1 MNRYVTR
8 ANIDHYL
15 GLLYGHDLSP
25 HNRSLITMLLMAE
38 GEKLSFDLVDLEFA
52 ELRAA
57 SGRERLTR
65 SKTVRDAGVF
75 GVPERE
81 QADRT
86 LVNVENTQTE
96 LEDICLRLRT
106 GIASSRK

>member
-8 ANIDHYL
+8 ANIDHYI

-25 HNRSLITMLLMAE
+25 HNRSVVAMLLVAE
-38 GEKLSFDLVDLEFA
+38 GERLSFDFVDLEFA
-52 ELRAA
+52 ALRAA
-57 SGRERLTR
+57 SGRERLTH
-65 SKTVRDAGVF
+65 SKTVRDAGLF
-75 GVPERE
+75 GTPERE

-86 LVNVENTQTE
+86 IVNVENTQTQ
-96 LEDICLRLRT
+96 LEDICQRLRA